1 MRFGEGEEGIRI
13 NTVSVNGKEGMDMRD
28 ICGNYKIW
36 QLAGY
41 GEGDGKRMMEHIKR
55 DIILQ

>member
-1 MRFGEGEEGIRI
+1 MHEIWGWGAEGKRTRI

-28 ICGNYKIW
+28 TGGNYKVW

-41 GEGDGKRMMEHIKR
+41 GEGDGKRMT
-55 DIILQ
+55 